1 MKLRMP
7 FAGSA
12 HSAQALIQMLPF
24 ADAATKDL
32 PLGRLL
38 RLSLFQVSVGM
49 TMVLL
54 TGTLNRVMIVELGV
68 SAAFVA
74 IMVSLPMLLAPARAL
89 IGHRSDTYK
98 SFLGWRRV
106 PYLAAGAMLTFG
118 GLAIMPMALLNLT
131 PEAQS
136 PIIVGQVAAGVAFL
150 LAGAGVH
157 MTQTAGLALAADL
170 SDDASRPRVIALL
183 YVMLLLGMV
192 VSALVLGQLLVDV
205 TPKSLIQVI
214 QGCAVVAVILNHVA
228 LYKQEPRNMELTAPD
243 RERPTFMQ
251 AWTSY
256 SLEQRPHRLL
266 LAVGLG
272 AAAFGMQDIL
282 LEPYGGEVLKLSVAG
297 TTALTAFMAGGS
309 LFGFAIAA
317 KLLTLGH
324 QACRLAAFG
333 CVIGIFSFLGVLLSE
348 PFASPLLF
356 QISIA
361 VMGFGSGLFAV
372 GTLMAAMSQSR
383 DDSAGL
389 ALGAWGAVQASATGI
404 AMAIGGGLRDF
415 IRHLAA
421 SGNFGPGYD
430 GSSIGYVAVY
440 AIEVILLFAAI
451 AVIGPLAQ
459 HQKQGERKPIARFG
473 ITESPG

>member
-1 MKLRMP
+1 MKLRLP
-7 FAGSA
+7 IGGSRYTA
-12 HSAQALIQMLPF
+12 ASLIQFLPF

-106 PYLAAGAMLTFG
+106 PYLAGGAMLTFG

-136 PIIVGQVAAGVAFL
+136 PIIVGQVSAGLAFL

-170 SDDASRPRVIALL
+170 SDDTSRPRVIALL
-183 YVMLLLGMV
+183 YVMLLVGMV
-192 VSALVLGQLLVDV
+192 LSALILGRLLVDV
-205 TPKSLIQVI
+205 TPKTLIQVI
-214 QGCAVVAVILNHVA
+214 QGCAVAAIILNHIA

-243 RERPTFMQ
+243 RERPTFLE

-282 LEPYGGEVLKLSVAG
+282 LEPYGGEVLNLSVAG

-309 LFGFAIAA
+309 LIGFAFAA
-317 KLLTLGH
+317 RLLTFGH

-333 CVIGIFSFLGVLLSE
+333 AVIGIFSFVGVLLSE
-348 PFASPLLF
+348 PFASILLF
-356 QISIA
+356 QISIG

-389 ALGAWGAVQASATGI
+389 ALGAWGAVQASATGL
-404 AMAIGGGLRDF
+404 AMAIGGGLRDL
-415 IRHLAA
+415 IRSMA
-421 SGNFGPGYD
+421 SAGALGPGYD
-430 GSSIGYVAVY
+430 GTSIGYVSVY
-440 AIEVILLFAAI
+440 TIEILLLFAAI
-451 AVIGPLAQ
+451 VVIGPLAH
-459 HQKQGERKPIARFG
+459 HQRQGERKPIARFG